1 MAKTQFPMM
10 PKAGGGVLAKLVG
23 VVLVLAVLTL
33 VVKQPTEAAALAKGI
48 AAGFGTAAEGVATFL
63 QGVLG

>member
-23 VVLVLAVLTL
+23 VVLVLAVLTM
-33 VVKQPTEAAALAKGI
+33 VVKQPAEAAVLVKGI
-48 AAGFGTAAEGVATFL
+48 AAGFGAAAEGAAAFL